1 MTHTRQFIVPPYLLR
16 NLAASAEP
24 AVAQTARRTLLA
36 DNTFRADRGGL
47 RPVTAR
53 PAAISVQSVVRREI
67 SSADNTEVL
76 PGTVVRREGD
86 DPTGDQAADE
96 AYDGFGAT
104 WALFHE
110 VYGRDSIDGAGM
122 LLLGTVHFGEL
133 YDNAFWDGNRMV
145 FGDGDGQVF
154 GRFTASLE
162 VIGHELAHGVTERT
176 AGLVYSGQPGA
187 LNEHISDVFGVLVK
201 QRQLGQSAAEADWLI
216 GADLLLPGVAG
227 VALRSMIAPGTAY
240 DDPRLGKD
248 PQPDHM
254 DRFVVTDDDHGGVHI
269 NSGIPNRAFVHAAQ
283 AIGGEAWG
291 AAGQVWFDVL
301 TGGKLSSRADFAT
314 FAALTV
320 EAAAARFGADSAQHA
335 AVVAGWRE
343 VGVTA
348 AVAGERAP
356 ETPRPGDA
364 ELVLRRTGGVAGMV
378 RERRTSLDDL
388 PAEDARGW
396 SSLLT
401 SDALRARA
409 VQPPIPD
416 GFCYH
421 VSCQTH
427 ALDVTVAE
435 QELTSKERR
444 LFQRTLLGG

>member
-86 DPTGDQAADE
+86 EPTGDQAADE

-110 VYGRDSIDGAGM
+110 VYGRDSIDGGGM

-227 VALRSMIAPGTAY
+227 VALRSMLAPGTAY
-240 DDPRLGKD
+240 DDPRLGRIRN
-248 PQPDHM
+248 PTTWTGSSSPTTTTAGCTST
-254 DRFVVTDDDHGGVHI
+254 RASPTGRSCTPPRR
-269 NSGIPNRAFVHAAQ
+269 SGA
-283 AIGGEAWG
+283 
-291 AAGQVWFDVL
+291 
-301 TGGKLSSRADFAT
+301 
-314 FAALTV
+314 
-320 EAAAARFGADSAQHA
+320 
-335 AVVAGWRE
+335 
-343 VGVTA
+343 
-348 AVAGERAP
+348 
-356 ETPRPGDA
+356 RPG
-364 ELVLRRTGGVAGMV
+364 GP
-378 RERRTSLDDL
+378 
-388 PAEDARGW
+388 PARCG
-396 SSLLT
+396 ST
-401 SDALRARA
+401 
-409 VQPPIPD
+409 
-416 GFCYH
+416 C
-421 VSCQTH
+421 
-427 ALDVTVAE
+427 
-435 QELTSKERR
+435 
-444 LFQRTLLGG
+444 